1 MNTAQVDRQL
11 TVDEDPNIVVP
22 GERKRLAAR
31 RSEFRVDLSCKLKV
45 SEISFIAKSQS
56 VDREL
61 RSVDV

>member
-22 GERKRLAAR
+22 GERKRLADR
-31 RSEFRVDLSCKLKV
+31 ISEFRVDLSCKVKV
-45 SEISFIAKSQS
+45 SEISFITKSQS